1 MAHTF
6 TEIFDPEPGKKAAGP
21 LHPDLDKLAGQ
32 PMDKDFIKAVMSP
45 DIREWYK
52 YSLGDITPNVSE
64 ILMPWTRTGRFE
76 QADKMRSLFQQAIIG
91 QMVKT
96 AGEQGIQ
103 PPSLGMARAQNPLA
117 FEMSGGIQP
126 SLLGVPQ
133 PPPIPGQL
141 PGPPSSTTIS
151 PAAESF
157 LMQQPFPPSQAAAY
171 QQAVPQALQ
180 AQASLVSQRATK
192 DELQKFTDM
201 LLNAGIDPSGPEG
214 QALYRQ
220 YAEKTATHPRASQ
233 VNVNTLLPASEEAQ
247 KDFMK
252 STRATYDQLKHAPV
266 LLKNIED
273 AKALVPK
280 AKGFMGTGGETFL
293 AAAKFLNN
301 RFGLNIAVE
310 GIKNAEELR
319 SRLFYPIMES
329 LKKVD
334 AQPSQMQQMIM
345 MDALGRIGTDPNAL
359 PAILDAYAD
368 VLRGRVQLHNQEVVG
383 AVSRGVKFPYDPTVK
398 LEPIKKKSEKVIEF
412 KDLPSGR

>member
-1 MAHTF
+1 MSD
-6 TEIFDPEPGKKAAGP
+6 ESIFSLPFDA
-21 LHPDLDKLAGQ
+21 DLL
-32 PMDKDFIKAVMSP
+32 KAVTSQNEK
-45 DIREWYK
+45 DWFK
-52 YSLGDITPNVSE
+52 YRLGDESPSVGE
-64 ILMPWTRTGRFE
+64 ILGITATGRFDRARQE
-76 QADKMRSLFQQAIIG
+76 RSDAMRAILGLQIKSAYEG
-91 QMVKT
+91 ALT
-96 AGEQGIQ
+96 
-103 PPSLGMARAQNPLA
+103 PPSLGMAQAQNPLA

-133 PPPIPGQL
+133 PPSLPGQL
-141 PGPPSSTTIS
+141 PGPPVSTSIS
-151 PAAESF
+151 PAASEF

-171 QQAVPQALQ
+171 RQAVPQALQ
-180 AQASLVSQRATK
+180 AQALLVSQRATK

-201 LLNAGIDPSGPEG
+201 LINAGIDPGGPEG
-214 QALYRQ
+214 KALYRQ
-220 YAEKTATHPRASQ
+220 YAEKTATHPQAARQ
-233 VNVNTLLPASEEAQ
+233 NVYVDTVQKATEKAQ
-247 KDFMK
+247 QDFME

-398 LEPIKKKSEKVIEF
+398 LEPVKKKSEKVIEF